1 MAVIDGGSQYKL
13 SIFKQTDTVEQ
24 VFYKYLAMAAIGT
37 EYHQDYF
44 LILCQLFMTERCTIG
59 RNIDCKGRN
68 SWIFPVFR
76 QTICLCENYL
86 ILNKD
91 QRNQ

>member
-1 MAVIDGGSQYKL
+1 MTVIDGGSQHEL
-13 SIFKQTDTVEQ
+13 SVFKKADAVEQ

-44 LILCQLFMTERCTIG
+44 LILCQLFMTESCTIG
-59 RNIDCKGRN
+59 RNIDRKGRN

-76 QTICLCENYL
+76 QTIRLGKNYL
-86 ILNKD
+86 KLNQD
-91 QRNQ
+91 QRKQ